1 MFERTLVIPDAAER
15 ENLAAF
21 VSRAVR
27 LDPAAVVRIRRR
39 DPDRL
44 TVWSTTAGF
53 DALAVRVV
61 GGRSD
66 LADSSV
72 AADGLLSAL
81 KSAAD
86 GSIDPGFAMDSA
98 WRGSLPPEDGFVHVD
113 DVPAR
118 ELVDLSV
125 QGAELA
131 RENSTSVGPPK
142 SLLDQEVVQVEG
154 GGQKV
159 AVPLRCVFALTAMG
173 FIPGVTQNASGLV
186 DATRLDPAEPVRVRA
201 TTNWLRLDA
210 RYGSV
215 FHRRAG
221 GLALDVL

>member
-1 MFERTLVIPDAAER
+1 MLERTLDIPDAAER

-44 TVWSTTAGF
+44 TVWCTTAGF
-53 DALAVRVV
+53 EALAVRVV
-61 GGRSD
+61 GGRAGQ
-66 LADSSV
+66 ADTCV
-72 AADGLLSAL
+72 AADGLLRAL
-81 KSAAD
+81 QDTAD
-86 GSIDPGFAMDSA
+86 GQIDPGFSMDSA

-131 RENSTSVGPPK
+131 REHSTSVGPPK
-142 SLLDQEVVQVEG
+142 SLLDQEVVHVEG
-154 GGQKV
+154 GGEAA

-173 FIPGVTQNASGLV
+173 FIPGVTQNSSGRV
-186 DATRLDPAEPVRVRA
+186 DATRLDAAEPVRVRA
-201 TTNWLRLDA
+201 TKNWLRLDA